1 MCIVK
6 SLPVMSM
13 LLTFQL
19 EHRRNRSDLSNNK
32 KNQILLSVHVCVTG
46 VDSQKEE
53 GEIKRNSWKRRSG
66 ELIMLGFF
74 MLEWCA
80 IY

>member
-1 MCIVK
+1 MDQTCA
-6 SLPVMSM
+6 
-13 LLTFQL
+13 TT
-19 EHRRNRSDLSNNK
+19 K

-53 GEIKRNSWKRRSG
+53 GEITRNSWKRRSG
-66 ELIMLGFF
+66 ELIILGFF
-74 MLEWCA
+74 MLEWRA